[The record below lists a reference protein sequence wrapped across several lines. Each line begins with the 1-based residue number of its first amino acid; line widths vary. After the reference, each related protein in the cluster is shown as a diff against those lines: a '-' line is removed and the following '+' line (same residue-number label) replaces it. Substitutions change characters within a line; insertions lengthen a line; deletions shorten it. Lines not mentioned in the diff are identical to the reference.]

1 MTLENPLLLLA
12 EYLRPHNKEIAL
24 AMVATL
30 LVIFGDTINDLVRM
44 LVKKQHILFR
54 LGVFIALCTFGYGA
68 LSVWLTPMLA
78 KFLAGLSAVSY
89 VLVIAGGFIAV
100 GILAERYN
108 KS

>member
-1 MTLENPLLLLA
+1 
-12 EYLRPHNKEIAL
+12 
-24 AMVATL
+24 
-30 LVIFGDTINDLVRM
+30 
-44 LVKKQHILFR
+44 
-54 LGVFIALCTFGYGA
+54 
-68 LSVWLTPMLA
+68 MLA